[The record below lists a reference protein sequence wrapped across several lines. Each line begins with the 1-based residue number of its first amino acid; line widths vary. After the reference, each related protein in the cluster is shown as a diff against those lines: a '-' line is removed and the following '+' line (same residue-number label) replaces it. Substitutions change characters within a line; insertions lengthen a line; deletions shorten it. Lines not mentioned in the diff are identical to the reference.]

1 MNTTVALFQTRQEN
15 VAEAAGTYPWTQ
27 DPYYEGQDG
36 LESQGV
42 ELEFVGDVTDR
53 IQLFAGYT
61 YVDIEDADGNPEKS
75 FVPEHLAQ
83 LRGTWQ
89 VPGVEGLKLG
99 SAIRWQSEITQEQIY
114 RPDASTAISY
124 ETKQESYAVVDLMA
138 SYDFARH
145 WNATLNVNNV
155 TDEKYIESLK
165 KFGDAA
171 QGFYG
176 EPANASVTV
185 SRVF

>member
-1 MNTTVALFQTRQEN
+1 
-15 VAEAAGTYPWTQ
+15 
-27 DPYYEGQDG
+27 
-36 LESQGV
+36 
-42 ELEFVGDVTDR
+42 VTDR

-89 VPGVEGLKLG
+89 VPGVDGLKLG
-99 SAIRWQSEITQEQIY
+99 SEIRWQSEISQEQGVVTTGPNAGTVIV
-114 RPDASTAISY
+114 T
-124 ETKQESYAVVDLMA
+124 EQESYAVVDLMA
-138 SYDFARH
+138 SYDFARN

-165 KFGDAA
+165 KFGTAA
-171 QGFYG
+171 QGYYG
-176 EPANASVTV
+176 DPANASLTV